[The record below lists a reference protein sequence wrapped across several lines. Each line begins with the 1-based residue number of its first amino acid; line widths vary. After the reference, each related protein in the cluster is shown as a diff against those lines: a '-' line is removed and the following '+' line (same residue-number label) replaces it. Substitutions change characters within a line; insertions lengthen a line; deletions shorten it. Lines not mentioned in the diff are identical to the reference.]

1 MTRHLLADF
10 QKAVSA
16 VGFDAGPADGV
27 WGPRTEAATL
37 SLVAARGVPPKRSNP
52 VAARGEIRQGS
63 ARHLVTDV
71 VVHCSATAP
80 AWFGNRSFAEKV
92 AEIRTWHTRDRGWK
106 DVGYHWLVDRDG
118 AVLPGRAETVIGAGV
133 EGHNRG
139 VLHVCLLGG
148 HGSSAT
154 DPFSRHF
161 TAQQDAALRRLIV
174 EIQKKTPISRISGHN
189 EHAAKACPGFNVS
202 RWLAEG

>member
-1 MTRHLLADF
+1 MKKLLVDF
-10 QKAVSA
+10 QTAVTA
-16 VGFDAGPADGV
+16 LGFDAGPADGV

-37 SLVAARGVPPKRSNP
+37 SLVAARGFPPARQAT

-63 ARHLVTDV
+63 ARHLITEV

-80 AWFGNRSFAEKV
+80 TWFGNRTFMEKV
-92 AEIRTWHTRDRGWK
+92 AEIRTWHTRDRGWR
-106 DVGYHWLVDRDG
+106 DIGYHWLVDRDG

-133 EGHNRG
+133 EGRNRG

-148 HGSSAT
+148 HGSSST
-154 DPFSRHF
+154 DPFSRNF
-161 TAQQDAALRRLIV
+161 TAQQDAALRRLIA
-174 EIQKKTPISRISGHN
+174 EIRKKTPISRISGHN
-189 EHAAKACPGFNVS
+189 EWAAKACPGFSVS